1 MGRGWEV
8 GTARSR
14 CQVLKGPVAGTLGL
28 GRGAF
33 CGFVDGN
40 SGSTEAWLV
49 FLNEV
54 GGEVSSRE

>member
-1 MGRGWEV
+1 M
-8 GTARSR
+8 
-14 CQVLKGPVAGTLGL
+14 AGTLGL

-49 FLNEV
+49 FLSEV